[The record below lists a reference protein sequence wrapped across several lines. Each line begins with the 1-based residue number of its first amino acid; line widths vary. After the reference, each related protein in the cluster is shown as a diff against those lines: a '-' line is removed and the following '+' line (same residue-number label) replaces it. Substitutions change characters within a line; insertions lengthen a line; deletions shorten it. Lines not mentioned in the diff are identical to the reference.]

1 MHPDFSQ
8 VPFQPLSLP
17 AFIAAFIGA
26 PCTDAFPPGWR
37 ILQLLF
43 CFEYSAINCVI
54 LSAGTPSAYENSLY
68 NACSRSI

>member
-26 PCTDAFPPGWR
+26 PCTDA
-37 ILQLLF
+37 
-43 CFEYSAINCVI
+43 
-54 LSAGTPSAYENSLY
+54 LSSGLTDPSAFILF
-68 NACSRSI
+68 